1 MSKVCVTEDYLQDIA
16 DAIREKGVEG
26 TFTPA
31 QMGDAVR
38 QISGGG
44 GGVAIINRLFNG
56 CESQYTSDSSSTPQL
71 LDSYTDGADFS
82 SYISTS
88 DHKTF
93 TVLQDFIGIVTVGI
107 MQDKDRSSGNK
118 PNCTFFLNNNEY
130 YSLDAQNSTSGS
142 ASKTKGTVM
151 VKFETGDTF
160 FWGSNN
166 GSGWPVRLGALDL
179 IDSIDM
185 SGYVDPDWT

>member
-1 MSKVCVTEDYLQDIA
+1 MGKVCVTEDYLQDIA

-38 QISGGG
+38 QISGG

-82 SYISTS
+82 SYISTN

-93 TVLQDFIGIVTVGI
+93 TVLQDFIGMVTVGI

-130 YSLDAQNSTSGS
+130 YSLDAQNATSGS
-142 ASKTKGTVM
+142 ASKTKDIVM
-151 VKFETGDTF
+151 VEFETGDTF

-179 IDSIDM
+179 IDSVDM